1 MPPLPTIGL
10 LLVLATFVAS
20 QGLVF
25 PGVTESPT
33 GQCRVEP
40 SGGRGWCRLMKDCP
54 PMLAQ
59 VQKGLKPKLCGV
71 RAGQE
76 IVCCPVSVDLIVA
89 DPTPPIT
96 LKTIPPP
103 PTLSECGRRGS
114 LLAHPSSSVSRRRRG
129 APSLLDDLS
138 VLPEHLDPERNKP
151 LVVGGKTAKANG
163 WPWMA
168 LLGQRVDSIIRDDL
182 VNWYCDGTLLNSR
195 WVLTAAHCLDNGEPH
210 LIRLGEHDKGSER
223 DFADHVDFPI
233 NRTVYYPD
241 FRRGGVLVAYHDLAL
256 VELAEDVVFRVGV
269 SPICLPWGDAALR
282 NIHHEMVTITG
293 WGATQFG
300 GDNTRVLQEAEVTVF
315 PSQTCNN
322 SYQVLPAYTQKWPQ
336 GISEETF
343 LCAGKTE
350 GGVDTCQG
358 DSGGPLVYEDPSTKR
373 YVLRGVVSLGY
384 GCGLQAFPGLYVPVA
399 EPRYLAWIKEV
410 AFSDF

>member
-103 PTLSECGRRGS
+103 PTLSECGIR
-114 LLAHPSSSVSRRRRG
+114 
-129 APSLLDDLS
+129 
-138 VLPEHLDPERNKP
+138 
-151 LVVGGKTAKANG
+151 GKTECCRFIIGGRKADRG
-163 WPWMA
+163 EYPWMA